1 MKSKYPNSVVKVD
14 FASKFAGEALFSD
27 DIPFKDALFAKTLR
41 STVAAGKIKSIKLP
55 NFQKVIIGSIDMM

>member
-41 STVAAGKIKSIKLP
+41 STIAAGQ